1 MARAGTYQSNDSLR
15 SPYINLVMKIIT
27 VLLVGLLV
35 SCTQTEVQ
43 APLEVST
50 VDTLFVTDSTIYW
63 NEHMLINES
72 P

>member
-1 MARAGTYQSNDSLR
+1 
-15 SPYINLVMKIIT
+15 MKIIT

>member
-1 MARAGTYQSNDSLR
+1 
-15 SPYINLVMKIIT
+15 MKIIT

-43 APLEVST
+43 APLEAST
-50 VDTLFVTDSTIYW
+50 VDTLLVTDSTIYW